1 MLHLD
6 YDWDLDPSGIKLDQE
21 LNVEKL
27 GWEPGNY
34 FKLVYADDGRKY
46 MMKVDKLE
54 EFLVKGST
62 EKVAKED

>member
-34 FKLVYADDGRKY
+34 FKLVYTDDGQKY